1 MPSLLSLSNRIFD
14 KIATCLN
21 ACFLL
26 GGQRASKKSK
36 RQIKDFFYRQRRS
49 SEPEITIQLLVVVD
63 REMIVFHSNESIEEY
78 VLTVMNMVS
87 ILLLE
92 KKHRTLSTKMLTIL
106 TSVTKTAILQKGDQI
121 IRTFY
126 ILKTNLEFHF
136 IP

>member
-1 MPSLLSLSNRIFD
+1 MPSLLSPSNIIFD

-21 ACFLL
+21 GCFLL
-26 GGQRASKKSK
+26 AGQRASKKSK

-49 SEPEITIQLLVVVD
+49 SEPEATIQLLVVVD

-92 KKHRTLSTKMLTIL
+92 RNTAPFQQKCPRLSPL
-106 TSVTKTAILQKGDQI
+106 S
-121 IRTFY
+121 
-126 ILKTNLEFHF
+126 
-136 IP
+136 